1 MNLFL
6 LEFVVWV
13 NQWKKG
19 CHFLLMAIKFDKK
32 NNTAIKVWNFT
43 GAAKAGTSW
52 SRTGSRCGSARNR
65 SELWRTWNEQWN
77 TYIEHSDSNRW
88 FLQERPS
95 QCTESL
101 GLAEVNNNMWYP
113 RHINKASQT
122 MKLIFNRTYWKPHC
136 DAIGKKQPQCNN
148 SVSRLHVHIKNLSL
162 SLTLRIISAVLDS
175 NTRGSTLTLPRGSI
189 PTLLFRFS
197 YFPTVNF

>member
-1 MNLFL
+1 MLQRL
-6 LEFVVWV
+6 GLADRELAADVAVLEI
-13 NQWKKG
+13 G
-19 CHFLLMAIKFDKK
+19 LSCGEPET
-32 NNTAIKVWNFT
+32 NN
-43 GAAKAGTSW
+43 GT
-52 SRTGSRCGSARNR
+52 
-65 SELWRTWNEQWN
+65 L
-77 TYIEHSDSNRW
+77 IEHSDSNRW

-101 GLAEVNNNMWYP
+101 GLAEVNNNMWYL

-148 SVSRLHVHIKNLSL
+148 SVSRLHVHIKNRSL